1 MKFYIA
7 NMGIIFK
14 IIIRI
19 LLKHP
24 VEWKARRFCSWLT
37 WGWKQ
42 TFLQGLWEGGF
53 IVQMPTNPYFFLGG
67 GSIVQRGGLACTYVC
82 EDSEPL
88 VLPNLCST
96 HRLCRK
102 NTKNLKTKAYS
113 WTILSIP
120 IIFFQRFIFLS
131 HISKAHLICFGWGR
145 YEVPYP
151 GILGVKYFRTTP
163 KSSICAHQT
172 SVVSGSTGG
181 LFIAATRYQ
190 LFLSVNIP

>member
-1 MKFYIA
+1 MESKKVLFVADLGLEA
-7 NMGIIFK
+7 NIFAG
-14 IIIRI
+14 
-19 LLKHP
+19 
-24 VEWKARRFCSWLT
+24 VV
-37 WGWKQ
+37 G
-42 TFLQGLWEGGF
+42 GGF
-53 IVQMPTNPYFFLGG
+53 YRPNANKPLLFFGG

>member
-1 MKFYIA
+1 M
-7 NMGIIFK
+7 
-14 IIIRI
+14 RI

-42 TFLQGLWEGGF
+42 TFLQGLWEGG
-53 IVQMPTNPYFFLGG
+53 VLSSKCQQNLTFFWGG
-67 GSIVQRGGLACTYVC
+67 GSILQVGGLACTQVC

-88 VLPNLCST
+88 VIPNLCST

-102 NTKNLKTKAYS
+102 NTEKKSIFLDYLEYS
-113 WTILSIP
+113 NH
-120 IIFFQRFIFLS
+120 FFRRFIFLS

-145 YEVPYP
+145 YEVPCP
-151 GILGVKYFRTTP
+151 GCLGVKYFRTTP

-181 LFIAATRYQ
+181 LYIAATRYQ